1 MRFTHTV
8 LLNSLFEEKN
18 KKAREEKDSRK
29 GRKEVEIEL
38 VSQYM
43 FYNVLVRVRV
53 FIRSIES
60 SCMHVRYGTVD
71 DIPYLVNTTGSSQ

>member
-1 MRFTHTV
+1 
-8 LLNSLFEEKN
+8 
-18 KKAREEKDSRK
+18 
-29 GRKEVEIEL
+29 
-38 VSQYM
+38 M